1 MPSRIR
7 TMISPH
13 RQNNFDL
20 IRLLAA
26 AQVVVAHAV
35 GHTGLAKQLP
45 AWGKQVFDALMLLPG
60 VPVFFVISGFLI
72 TKSYEKNPADLG
84 GYFWRRGLRIFPALW
99 ACLLVTLAV
108 LASFGFLKPD
118 FIFSKTLAAWLT
130 GQVSF
135 FQFWNPEHFRGFGI
149 GVANGALWTIT
160 VELQFYAFIPI
171 LHFLGREK
179 KSAYVLIAGL
189 FLVSF
194 ASYCVMDDK
203 VNGPGGFTG
212 APMFFKLL
220 HVTLLPHLWMFLLGI
235 LIHWN
240 FDALKTRLEGK
251 FLHYLL
257 GFVAFTWLLGTCVE
271 HRSLPFY
278 LAYLPSRALL
288 ALGTIAAAFT
298 CRALSNRL
306 LRGTDISY
314 GIYIYHSV
322 VINVLVQLG
331 LMTSTRSVVAV
342 YAGALV
348 LALLSW
354 HLVEKPALACKSASP
369 RALWKR
375 LTAS

>member
-1 MPSRIR
+1 
-7 TMISPH
+7 MISPP

-26 AQVVVAHAV
+26 VQVVGAHAV
-35 GHTGLAKQLP
+35 GHTGLAKELP
-45 AWGKQVFDALMLLPG
+45 AWGKQVFEALMLLPG

-84 GYFWRRGLRIFPALW
+84 GYFWRRCLRIFPALW
-99 ACLLVTLAV
+99 VCLLVTLAV
-108 LASFGFLKPD
+108 LGSFGFLKPD
-118 FIFSKTLAAWLT
+118 FIFSKTFVAWLT
-130 GQVSF
+130 GQVTF
-135 FQFWNPEHFRGFGI
+135 FQFWNPEHFRSFGI

-160 VELQFYAFIPI
+160 VELQFYAFIPV
-171 LHFLGREK
+171 LHFLDREK
-179 KSAYVLIAGL
+179 TAAKALIAGL

-212 APMFFKLL
+212 APMYFKLL
-220 HVTLLPHLWMFLLGI
+220 HVTLLPHLWLFLLGI

-240 FDALKTRLEGK
+240 FESLKSRVEGK

-271 HRSLPFY
+271 HRSLAFY
-278 LAYLPSRALL
+278 LAYLPSRTLL
-288 ALGTIAAAFT
+288 ALATIAAAFS
-298 CRALSNRL
+298 CRSLSHQL

-314 GIYIYHSV
+314 GIYIYHSI
-322 VINVLVQLG
+322 VINVFVHIG
-331 LMTSTRSVVAV
+331 LMTSLRSVGLV
-342 YAGALV
+342 YVGALV

-354 HLVEKPALACKSASP
+354 HLVEKPALACKSVSP
-369 RALWKR
+369 GALRKR
-375 LTAS
+375 LAASSSFHHR